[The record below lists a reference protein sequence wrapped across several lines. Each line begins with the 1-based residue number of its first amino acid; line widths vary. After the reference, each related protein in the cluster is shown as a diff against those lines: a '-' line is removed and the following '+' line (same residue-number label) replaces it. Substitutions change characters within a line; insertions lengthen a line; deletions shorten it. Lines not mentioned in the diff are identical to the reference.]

1 MRLKPILVTLV
12 VGMFLTGSGI
22 LIAADKSQSKGS
34 AQGMPG
40 MEMKGMDH
48 GMMHGEMMQ
57 GGMMDMMNS
66 CKQMMSGGAM
76 TPQLPAGNEK
86 LQLQMHAEIMQKTGE
101 IIAKYADKLAAG
113 ARSTP

>member
-22 LIAADKSQSKGS
+22 LIAADKSQSKGA

-48 GMMHGEMMQ
+48 GMMQ

-86 LQLQMHAEIMQKTGE
+86 LQLQMQAEIMQKTGE

>member
-1 MRLKPILVTLV
+1 
-12 VGMFLTGSGI
+12 MFLTGSGI

-48 GMMHGEMMQ
+48 GMMHGGMMQGGMMHGGMMQ

-86 LQLQMHAEIMQKTGE
+86 LQLQMQAEIMQKTGE